1 LINGTRITEISPT
14 ALSNVTGLRRV
25 NIRGNYIE
33 EIEAGT
39 FANPELA
46 SLYVVFPPITSD
58 TPAPEGIP
66 AL

>member
-1 LINGTRITEISPT
+1 
-14 ALSNVTGLRRV
+14 LSNVTGLRRV
-25 NIRGNYIE
+25 NIRGNYLE

-46 SLYVVFPPITSD
+46 SLYVLLPPMANVTL
-58 TPAPEGIP
+58 APEGIP